1 MSAEDVK
8 CPHYN
13 SGFCKFKQKCKF
25 FHPIDKCER
34 SCKEKTCR
42 KRHPKLCKQGSKC
55 SFFVA
60 GTCAYNHPDVTKEE
74 KTGIESEFKEL
85 VTTLSSKVESL
96 SESINIKDKEISA
109 LKYKIDALEKK
120 TMESKEPDLDETLN
134 ENDWKEGVDKVH
146 RLEGTVGKLQDLAEK
161 NEQTTNYNTIGI
173 SDTEKVVNTL
183 IDVVNE
189 QDQTILM
196 MEKKAKEKE
205 DKIVF
210 NKSSQN

>member
-1 MSAEDVK
+1 MKGAARRKHVENATQNCANKGQSAV
-8 CPHYN
+8 
-13 SGFCKFKQKCKF
+13 FLWQ
-25 FHPIDKCER
+25 
-34 SCKEKTCR
+34 
-42 KRHPKLCKQGSKC
+42 
-55 SFFVA
+55 
-60 GTCAYNHPDVTKEE
+60 
-74 KTGIESEFKEL
+74 EL
-85 VTTLSSKVESL
+85 VHTINLFTTLSSKVESL

-205 DKIVF
+205 DKINQINEKINVLTKVAGMNLPSCYKFLIHTLGITEDQIPTQF
-210 NKSSQN
+210 NNYNFNL